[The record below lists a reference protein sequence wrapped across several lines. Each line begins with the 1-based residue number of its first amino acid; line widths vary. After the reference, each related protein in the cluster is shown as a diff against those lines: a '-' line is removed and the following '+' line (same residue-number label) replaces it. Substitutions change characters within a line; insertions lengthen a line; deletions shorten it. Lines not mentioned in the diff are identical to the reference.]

1 MTRTPIFDELLAEHA
16 PPWLRDALTP
26 TPDPERAAGEL
37 PMPAGS
43 QATTN

>member
-26 TPDPERAAGEL
+26 DPERAAGDL
-37 PMPAGS
+37 PVSAGN
-43 QATTN
+43 QARTS